1 MKETKPTL
9 LIVDDDEEI
18 RTQMKW
24 ALAKDYE
31 IVTAGDR
38 SQALEMFLSSKPV
51 VTLLDLGLPPS
62 INDPTE
68 GLAALSEM
76 SEADDSAKIIII
88 SGQGERENAI
98 RAIGMGA
105 YDFISKPVDM
115 DELKLVLRR
124 CFYVSELENE
134 VQELREDSSA
144 KVFEGMIA
152 GSPEM
157 HGQFK
162 MIRKVAK
169 SDAPVLI
176 LGESGTGK
184 EMVANAIH
192 RQSSLSDGPFVAIN
206 CNAIPENLIE
216 SELFSHEKG
225 TFTNADSQ
233 RKGLI
238 EGAEGGTLFL
248 DEIGELPLSV
258 QVKLLRFLQEKR
270 LQRVGGRTELKID
283 ARVVAAT
290 NANLEEAVSQGSFRE
305 DLYYRLAVVVLRLP
319 PLRERGNDVSVLAQT
334 FLQQFA
340 EESGKKTLSF
350 AKEAIRAIIRHPW
363 PGNVRELKNRVQR
376 AVIMAEGK
384 RIGGDDLE
392 LKMEEEQ
399 TKVTLKV
406 ARENLEREMVQKA
419 LRSHAGTITA
429 AAAELGISRPTF
441 YELMDRLDI
450 PRGS

>member
-216 SELFSHEKG
+216 SELFGHEKG
-225 TFTNADSQ
+225 AFTGAIKNKVGRMEEAD
-233 RKGLI
+233 
-238 EGAEGGTLFL
+238 GGTVFL
-248 DEIGELPLSV
+248 DEIGDMSRPL
-258 QVKLLRFLQEKR
+258 QAKLLRVLEDGTFT
-270 LQRVGGRTELKID
+270 RVGGNQELQVNVRLI
-283 ARVVAAT
+283 AAT
-290 NANLEEAVSQGSFRE
+290 NRDIVEGIRGNQLRE
-305 DLYYRLAVVVLRLP
+305 DELDR
-319 PLRERGNDVSVLAQT
+319 QT
-334 FLQQFA
+334 I
-340 EESGKKTLSF
+340 EVDSKT
-350 AKEAIRAIIRHPW
+350 
-363 PGNVRELKNRVQR
+363 
-376 AVIMAEGK
+376 
-384 RIGGDDLE
+384 D
-392 LKMEEEQ
+392 
-399 TKVTLKV
+399 
-406 ARENLEREMVQKA
+406 
-419 LRSHAGTITA
+419 
-429 AAAELGISRPTF
+429 
-441 YELMDRLDI
+441 
-450 PRGS
+450 

>member
-1 MKETKPTL
+1 
-9 LIVDDDEEI
+9 
-18 RTQMKW
+18 
-24 ALAKDYE
+24 
-31 IVTAGDR
+31 
-38 SQALEMFLSSKPV
+38 
-51 VTLLDLGLPPS
+51 
-62 INDPTE
+62 
-68 GLAALSEM
+68 
-76 SEADDSAKIIII
+76 
-88 SGQGERENAI
+88 
-98 RAIGMGA
+98 
-105 YDFISKPVDM
+105 
-115 DELKLVLRR
+115 
-124 CFYVSELENE
+124 
-134 VQELREDSSA
+134 
-144 KVFEGMIA
+144 MIA

-216 SELFSHEKG
+216 SELFGHEKG

-319 PLRERGNDVSVLAQT
+319 PLRERGDDVSVLAQT